1 MSTGGPSDSA
11 NGEAQDT
18 RKWYEGPERFKVN
31 AHEMWK
37 REALQHAGVFERA
50 GDDHRAARRHAAAAE
65 AYDTAMRY
73 HHEFHGFF
81 TYDMLRVC
89 NKIKDEYAALG
100 KSGDVFLAER
110 LAARIQNALNW
121 K

>member
-73 HHEFHGFF
+73 HHEFHGVLLTTCCVYVTKSRTSMRLLENRA
-81 TYDMLRVC
+81 TYFWP
-89 NKIKDEYAALG
+89 NAWQH
-100 KSGDVFLAER
+100 VF
-110 LAARIQNALNW
+110 
-121 K
+121 KMH